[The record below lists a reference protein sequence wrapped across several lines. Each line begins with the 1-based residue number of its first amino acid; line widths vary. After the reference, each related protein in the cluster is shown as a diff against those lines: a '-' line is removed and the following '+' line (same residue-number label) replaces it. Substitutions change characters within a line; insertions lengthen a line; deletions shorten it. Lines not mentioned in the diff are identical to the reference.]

1 MWRENPYTKV
11 GLPTFQ
17 RKRKGKFFSQ
27 YPIRLLLM
35 WLLVHFI
42 DHSSAVTIVGLRNT
56 KLIFNKLKAMI
67 KSLQESYISSL
78 NSHLESLSVQ
88 KKLLDII
95 TLSVSRGIMTCFRPA
110 GQLPFIIPGVL
121 KSTVSQP
128 PRPFAVGDYCTDS
141 SCKLCKSP
149 YCTVSHIMNGCP
161 IQAYPKA
168 ATHGAMTQ
176 FLTCFNF

>member
-56 KLIFNKLKAMI
+56 KLIFNKLKAMM
-67 KSLQESYISSL
+67 KSLQESYISSW

-95 TLSVSRGIMTCFRPA
+95 ILSVSRGIMTCFRPA
-110 GQLPFIIPGVL
+110 GQLPFIILGVL

-128 PRPFAVGDYCTDS
+128 PRPFAVGDI
-141 SCKLCKSP
+141 
-149 YCTVSHIMNGCP
+149 V
-161 IQAYPKA
+161 
-168 ATHGAMTQ
+168 
-176 FLTCFNF
+176 LTLPANSVNHLTALSVIL